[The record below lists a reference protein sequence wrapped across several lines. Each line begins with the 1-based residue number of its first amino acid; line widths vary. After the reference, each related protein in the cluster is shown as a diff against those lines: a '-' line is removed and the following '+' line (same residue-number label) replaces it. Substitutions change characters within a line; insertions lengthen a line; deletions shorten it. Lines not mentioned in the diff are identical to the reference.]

1 MDRNDIV
8 SIFMCENIVSDLG
21 LRLSIEIP
29 GLQALDG
36 KMH

>member
-1 MDRNDIV
+1 MDRNDLVLIL
-8 SIFMCENIVSDLG
+8 MCENIVSDLG
-21 LRLSIEIP
+21 LRLSIEIQ